1 MLSSDLFREISPDF
15 LRLLGSPGAR
25 IYLDAAEALESESS
39 LRSGALAREEALAL
53 VERVVERHAEVEV
66 EDTRDLPVRERARVV
81 MDRLLAARWL
91 AADDRTDYRRFVS
104 VEPNASTLLEALRKI
119 ARPDATVFSDNL
131 VTACNLLH
139 NTDALRAE
147 PWQTVEKC
155 MENVRHGIQEL
166 KAVAKSV
173 ERHTRQQLEAQSL
186 RENLEVVFDRYAEQV
201 SHGAYSELVRSRLP
215 TRLPAAR
222 EAVERMQTDADLL
235 TRMTG
240 EIQRRRDGET
250 SGAMAAAQ
258 NRLHELAQAL
268 DRVVPSAEEVD
279 RRTADFTRK
288 SLARFRY
295 LQEVTGERRAAVQ
308 QFFETLNARF
318 AGRRLAEAEEEID
331 DLPALLLADIKLPA
345 GLDSLHPVRLRHALG
360 EVEALDDEMS
370 EDHLERSR
378 LQLAATLRD
387 SLTVARA
394 NRFADEAFAEKGKR
408 IASKDLLRCDDDLA
422 DLIACLLHA
431 GSREAH
437 FEVDVNRE
445 LGDPAADQRIH
456 DPVLAGTRRLER
468 FVLVKK

>member
-1 MLSSDLFREISPDF
+1 MLSTDLFREITPDF
-15 LRLLGSPGAR
+15 LRLLGAPGAR
-25 IYLDAAEALESESS
+25 VYLDAAEALEEESA

-53 VERVVERHAEVEV
+53 IERMVERHAEVEV
-66 EDTRDLPVRERARVV
+66 EETRDLPLRERARAV

-91 AADDRTDYRRFVS
+91 AADDRTDYRRFIS
-104 VEPNASTLLEALRKI
+104 VEPNASLLLEALRKI
-119 ARPDATVFSDNL
+119 ARPGETVFSDNL

-139 NTDALRAE
+139 NTDTLRAE

-155 MENVRHGIQEL
+155 LESVRHGIQEL

-186 RENLEVVFDRYAEQV
+186 RENLEVVFDRYAEHV
-201 SHGAYSELVRSRLP
+201 GHGAYSELVRSRLP

-222 EAVERMQTDADLL
+222 EAVERLQNDADLL
-235 TRMTG
+235 ARMAG
-240 EIQRRRDGET
+240 EIQRRQNGEA
-250 SGAMAAAQ
+250 SGAMAGAQ

-279 RRTADFTRK
+279 RHTADFTRK

-308 QFFETLNARF
+308 QFFEILNARF
-318 AGRRLAEAEEEID
+318 AGRRVAEAEEEID
-331 DLPALLLADIKLPA
+331 DLPALLVTDIKLPS
-345 GLDSLHPVRLRHALG
+345 GLDSLYPVRLRHALG
-360 EVEALDDEMS
+360 EVEALDDEMPG
-370 EDHLERSR
+370 DHLERSR

-394 NRFADEAFAEKGKR
+394 NRFAAAAFASRGKR
-408 IASKDLLRCDDDLA
+408 VASKELLRCDDDLA

-437 FEVDVNRE
+437 FRVEVSRE
-445 LGDPAADQRIH
+445 LNDPGADHRVH

-468 FVLVKK
+468 FNLVKK